1 MMIACD
7 HAGNKIPNKL
17 GSLGL
22 AATLLEDHIAYDI
35 GARQVAMIL
44 SKQFDAPLLLA
55 NYAWHFGV
63 LWEQDKSLSMQF
75 IV

>member
-1 MMIACD
+1 
-7 HAGNKIPNKL
+7 
-17 GSLGL
+17 
-22 AATLLEDHIAYDI
+22 
-35 GARQVAMIL
+35 MIL